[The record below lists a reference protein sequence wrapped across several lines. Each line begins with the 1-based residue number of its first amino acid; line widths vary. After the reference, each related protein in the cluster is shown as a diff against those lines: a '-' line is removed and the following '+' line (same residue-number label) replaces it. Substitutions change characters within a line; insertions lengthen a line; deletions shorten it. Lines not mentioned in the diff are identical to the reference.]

1 MLNLSKIPKHLKE
14 KIDSIP
20 LKPGVYKMKD
30 IEGNIIYVGKSK
42 TLRSRVKS
50 YFYNDHEWG
59 KLKLLVFHIQDIDHI
74 VTDTHLEAL
83 ILECALI
90 KKLKPIYNSQLKNH
104 KKYRY
109 LKINDFNRFKPL
121 TIASERE
128 GENCFGPY
136 RSKGML
142 EEVIKFFQKIY
153 PIRKSKNT
161 YEFTY
166 KIFPESIKEDT
177 FEKNKESLVEI
188 FTNTECKLEFLSQIE
203 AKMMDAATNFQ
214 FETASIYRD
223 MQSYMKYLSH
233 TETSENI
240 DLNGKQILMGEKIDD
255 GYKVFYIAKGK
266 VILKKKYKEVGK
278 KVIEEFLDYAKM
290 LEEKVEGINNE
301 KRDLDFKSIV
311 YAEIK
316 DQESKSV
323 VFLEEHNYLQVFIDK
338 LKTL

>member
-1 MLNLSKIPKHLKE
+1 MNLSKIPKHLKE

-50 YFYNDHEWG
+50 YFYTDHEWG
-59 KLKLLVFHIQDIDHI
+59 KLKILVFHIQDIDYI

-90 KKLKPIYNSQLKNH
+90 KKLRPIYNSQLKNH

-109 LKINDFNRFKPL
+109 LKINAFNRFKPL
-121 TIASERE
+121 SIVDERE

-142 EEVIKFFQKIY
+142 EEIVKFFQKIY
-153 PIRKSKNT
+153 PISKSKGM

-166 KIFPESIKEDT
+166 KIFPEVIKEDT

-188 FTNTECKLEFLSQIE
+188 FTKRECMLEFLSQIE
-203 AKMMDAATNFQ
+203 AKMMDAAENFQ
-214 FETASIYRD
+214 FETASTYRD
-223 MQSYMKYLSH
+223 MQGYMNYLHDTKTRESD
-233 TETSENI
+233 ELE
-240 DLNGKQILMGEKIDD
+240 GKNVLMGEKLDV
-255 GYKVFYIAKGK
+255 GYKIFYISKGRI
-266 VILKKKYKEVGK
+266 ILKRKYKEISK
-278 KVIEEFLDYAKM
+278 CELEEFLANAKD
-290 LEEKVEGINNE
+290 LEGRVADIENE

-311 YAEIK
+311 YSEIK
-316 DQESKSV
+316 NQESKAV
-323 VFLEEHNYLQVFIDK
+323 VFIEDNNYIEVFIEK
-338 LKTL
+338 LLRL